1 MKEEDLPLQ
10 EALEADKSGNRAREM
25 ISLLSKSQQQVRARL
40 KGQRPAAEFR
50 AAEQLAQALDAS
62 ERVVRTVWES
72 YHGRQLH

>member
-25 ISLLSKSQQQVRARL
+25 ISLLSKSQQQVRSRL